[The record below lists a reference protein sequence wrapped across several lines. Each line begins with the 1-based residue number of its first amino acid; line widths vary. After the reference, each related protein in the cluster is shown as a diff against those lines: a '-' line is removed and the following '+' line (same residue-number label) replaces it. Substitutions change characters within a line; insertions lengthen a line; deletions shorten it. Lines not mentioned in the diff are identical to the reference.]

1 MTPQREHESTSDI
14 QANIRYVGS
23 GREYA
28 KARLMTD
35 LGHAAYRP
43 RPVPLQQADID
54 RVERE
59 RPRYLFGGQMYWGEP
74 QYEAVDWVAFRRRMR
89 WRAARL
95 RAWLRSPHGRQ
106 ALAWAVIG
114 VGVAALAVGCALAL
128 RWDLDGGRWA

>member
-28 KARLMTD
+28 K
-35 LGHAAYRP
+35 
-43 RPVPLQQADID
+43 
-54 RVERE
+54 
-59 RPRYLFGGQMYWGEP
+59 
-74 QYEAVDWVAFRRRMR
+74 
-89 WRAARL
+89 
-95 RAWLRSPHGRQ
+95 